1 MLDIAY
7 GIGRE
12 DKLAVHP
19 EKDTPVQ
26 LLTRCCL
33 GQRAFRQTYL
43 TYGLRISIVSSLHL
57 QTNAVGHLTLVL
69 QRPVH
74 IELADA
80 PCILPLSPF
89 KNRYAQFGIHHV
101 IRVQI

>member
-1 MLDIAY
+1 MIHLRIEHLNNRN
-7 GIGRE
+7 GT
-12 DKLAVHP
+12 LLVLVHG
-19 EKDTPVQ
+19 Q
-26 LLTRCCL
+26 LLTRCRL

-43 TYGLRISIVSSLHL
+43 TYGLRISIVGSLHL
-57 QTNAVGHLTLVL
+57 QTNAVGHLALVL

-80 PCILPLSPF
+80 PCILPFPSF
-89 KNRYAQFGIHHV
+89 KNRYTQFGIHHV